1 MEFIVLC
8 LRRVWRYQRG
18 NQNPYIEEE
27 QTTQW
32 PKEKVQRDK
41 QRSTKHMY
49 KTKDRVTQTSLKIGD
64 EHRCFEMILEISCA
78 HDTVGHIIYKKG
90 KYCCCSFSSSFKVWL
105 LVQILPL
112 HLFQTQIW
120 QSVTPVYNTCQW
132 HLSIAHD
139 KTPVYN
145 TCPTLI
151 HYLMNQSNVFD
162 DVFRL

>member
-27 QTTQW
+27 QTTQL

-41 QRSTKHMY
+41 QRSTKHTY

-64 EHRCFEMILEISCA
+64 EHRCFEMILEISCP

-90 KYCCCSFSSSFKVWL
+90 KCSFYSFSSSFEVCF
-105 LVQILPL
+105 LVQILPV
-112 HLFQTQIW
+112 HLFQTKIW
-120 QSVTPVYNTCQW
+120 QSIIPVYLSITPVQQSITPVQVYNTW
-132 HLSIAHD
+132 TGLHKPYL
-139 KTPVYN
+139 
-145 TCPTLI
+145 TLI
-151 HYLMNQSNVFD
+151 VN
-162 DVFRL
+162 